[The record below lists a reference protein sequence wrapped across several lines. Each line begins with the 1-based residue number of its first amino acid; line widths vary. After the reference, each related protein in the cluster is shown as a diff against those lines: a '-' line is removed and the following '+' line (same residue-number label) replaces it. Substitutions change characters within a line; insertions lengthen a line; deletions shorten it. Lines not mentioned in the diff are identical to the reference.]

1 MRIARKHMMSFTI
14 LSDDVVAK
22 LVMTKARS
30 PVWKCI
36 VLFTKLILALNW
48 LDIKLSLNWFEKRG
62 ISIKKREH
70 RAHLIRVSF
79 FFVKLKPVFSV
90 LECLIRLIHP
100 YKKITTFTWHPFN
113 FNHVISF
120 KLQHMYTMT
129 SCNLIRP
136 IAQLS
141 PAKHSICSKN
151 MNRNKKRDQHFEE
164 KLRFARPERR
174 R

>member
-1 MRIARKHMMSFTI
+1 MNTIFDVKIILDTLYQLKSSASLSAWTTFSHQRIWSGIMLIQLLKFVWINLKKPSYCLKFSNWKLSFDRLWHSDTTPFYAYRMKTHMMSFTI

-70 RAHLIRVSF
+70 RAHLVRV
-79 FFVKLKPVFSV
+79 
-90 LECLIRLIHP
+90 
-100 YKKITTFTWHPFN
+100 
-113 FNHVISF
+113 
-120 KLQHMYTMT
+120 
-129 SCNLIRP
+129 
-136 IAQLS
+136 
-141 PAKHSICSKN
+141 
-151 MNRNKKRDQHFEE
+151 
-164 KLRFARPERR
+164 
-174 R
+174 